1 MPAAEATREVVLRLP
16 ESLARDAECAGLL
29 TSEAVAELVR
39 REIRIQAFRRITA
52 PLEAL
57 SDEENPPMTMDE
69 ISAIVREVR
78 AEMLARDPDS
88 WRQ

>member
-1 MPAAEATREVVLRLP
+1 MPATEATREVVLRFP

-29 TSEAVAELVR
+29 TSEAVATLVKREMGR
-39 REIRIQAFRRITA
+39 RGFQRLRAEFD
-52 PLEAL
+52 AL
-57 SDEENPPMTMDE
+57 GPDCNPPMTMDE

>member
-29 TSEAVAELVR
+29 TSEAVATLVK
-39 REIRIQAFRRITA
+39 REMSIREFRRLTT
-52 PLEAL
+52 PLPGHVA
-57 SDEENPPMTMDE
+57 SPPMTMDE

>member
-16 ESLARDAECAGLL
+16 ESLAHDAECAGLL
-29 TSEAVAELVR
+29 TSEAVATLVKREMGR
-39 REIRIQAFRRITA
+39 RGFQRLRAEFD
-52 PLEAL
+52 AL
-57 SDEENPPMTMDE
+57 GPDHNPPMTMDE
-69 ISAIVREVR
+69 ISAVVREVR

>member
-1 MPAAEATREVVLRLP
+1 MPAAEATREVVLRFP

-29 TSEAVAELVR
+29 TSEAVADLVK
-39 REIRIQAFRRITA
+39 REMSIREFRRLTT
-52 PLEAL
+52 PLPGRVA
-57 SDEENPPMTMDE
+57 SPPMTMDE